1 MIKNALLFECEIY
14 RFWHPFW
21 GPTWPP
27 KVGAPS
33 TFFDVFSKMPPRRP
47 KMRPRAPQ
55 EAPKVAQER
64 PKVLQEC
71 PKTRQER
78 PKSLPR
84 GPNHAPKSEKTEN
97 PVEKLPLWAI
107 TQKSQAK
114 NTCLIKR
121 FVVRGEFSSAGVGE
135 GKH

>member
-21 GPTWPP
+21 GPIWPP
-27 KVGAPS
+27 NLGAPS

-78 PKSLPR
+78 CKSAEEDL
-84 GPNHAPKSEKTEN
+84 NHAPKSEKAEN
-97 PVEKLPLWAI
+97 PVEKVP
-107 TQKSQAK
+107 
-114 NTCLIKR
+114 
-121 FVVRGEFSSAGVGE
+121 
-135 GKH
+135 